1 MFFALPLTI
10 RPRRTLAVVPG
21 VDEVSGGV
29 LGASLSLAAVPGVDE
44 VSGGLFGASLFPW
57 LAMLYFIGH
66 PKTQA
71 PQGVTFGLAFLLVF
85 VFGSIPAALQAG
97 QFGVSLADSDWLHGS
112 AESLL
117 AITNCVVVLGFRA
130 ALVDEER
137 NLSWAWACACL
148 SLLTVFLHA
157 GSTVHAPWLFV
168 ESNWYASEPAN
179 ALSLATWVIHTSSLV
194 EWLVAMG
201 LCWRYA
207 DYKGVP
213 QYKGVTW
220 GMLPL
225 HSSGIVACAY
235 HVFFNAPSL
244 AWLVTL
250 QAFLTCVGNTTMAFA
265 CWRLAT
271 AQGWTTKDLIKWE
284 DERPSPRTQSTP
296 QFDERK
302 SLPGWEDLG
311 DAWNAD
317 SDANFVLKLV
327 GLSLAS
333 AVIVKALPGLV
344 PPDTL
349 ASFLDAPLPL
359 DAAAAAL
366 VVVPT
371 TLNVLKWR
379 KRSATKLVF

>member
-1 MFFALPLTI
+1 MFFVLPAAI
-10 RPRRTLAVVPG
+10 RPPRPLQ
-21 VDEVSGGV
+21 
-29 LGASLSLAAVPGVDE
+29 AVPGVDE
-44 VSGGLFGASLFPW
+44 VAGGLFGASLFPW
-57 LAMLYFIGH
+57 LSMLYFVGH
-66 PKTQA
+66 PKTRA
-71 PQGVTFGLAFLLVF
+71 PPGVTFGLAFLLVF

-130 ALVDEER
+130 ALQNEER
-137 NLSWAWACACL
+137 KLAVGAWACGCV
-148 SLLTVFLHA
+148 SLLTTFFHS
-157 GSTVHAPWLFV
+157 GVHEPWLFV
-168 ESNWYASEPAN
+168 ESSWYATEPVN

-207 DYKGVP
+207 EYTGVP

-225 HSSGIVACAY
+225 HSSGIVACTY

-265 CWRLAT
+265 CWRLAK
-271 AQGWTTKDLIKWE
+271 AQGWTPDDLLKWE
-284 DERPSPRTQSTP
+284 GEPRRTAKESTLEVDER
-296 QFDERK
+296 E

-327 GLSLAS
+327 GLSFAS
-333 AVIVKALPGLV
+333 AVLVKALPGFV

-349 ASFLDAPLPL
+349 GSFLDAPLPL

-366 VVVPT
+366 VLVPT

-379 KRSATKLVF
+379 NRSGGAPVF